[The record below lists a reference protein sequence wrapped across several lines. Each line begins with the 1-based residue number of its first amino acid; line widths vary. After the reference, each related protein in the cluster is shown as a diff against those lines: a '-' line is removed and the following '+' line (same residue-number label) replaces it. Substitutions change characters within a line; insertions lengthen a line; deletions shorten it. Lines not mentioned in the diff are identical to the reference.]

1 MNLAKERVK
10 IIGWEQEYPIILLKE
25 IEEQTVETT
34 NLLWDEVEHL
44 ANNKSFYL
52 IADLSE
58 SAPPRFEVKLAAK
71 ERYKKLGSAVLF
83 LYIYVGDK
91 TLLRIAVKFIASTLK
106 TKKYKLIEDIPAG
119 LKMIKN
125 NS

>member
-10 IIGWEQEYPIILLKE
+10 IIGWEQEFPIILLKE

-44 ANNKSFYL
+44 ANNKPFYL

-58 SAPPRFEVKLAAK
+58 SAPPKFEVRSLAK
-71 ERYKKLGSAVLF
+71 DRYIKIERAILF
-83 LYIYVGDK
+83 TYIYVGDK
-91 TLLRIAVKFIASTLK
+91 ILLWIAVKFIASALR
-106 TKKYKLIEDIPAG
+106 TKKFKQIKSIPAG
-119 LKMIKN
+119 LEMIKN
-125 NS
+125 KT